1 LHPKGIAL
9 SGDYNVRTASS
20 YRAKLISSVYMRKVK
35 QGPLETEWLPIVSDF
50 LIHHTRMRS
59 MVWGKYAVAQ
69 NTETSNI
76 PLNKKEGKNHGQN
89 QENVVEEA
97 QA

>member
-1 LHPKGIAL
+1 MA
-9 SGDYNVRTASS
+9 TAMSEQQV
-20 YRAKLISSVYMRKVK
+20 ATGQNLISSVYTRKVK
-35 QGPLETEWLPIVSDF
+35 QGPLETEWLPILSDF
-50 LIHHTRMRS
+50 LIHHPRMCS
-59 MVWGKYAVAQ
+59 MVWEKYAVAQ

-76 PLNKKEGKNHGQN
+76 PLNKKEGKTDGQN